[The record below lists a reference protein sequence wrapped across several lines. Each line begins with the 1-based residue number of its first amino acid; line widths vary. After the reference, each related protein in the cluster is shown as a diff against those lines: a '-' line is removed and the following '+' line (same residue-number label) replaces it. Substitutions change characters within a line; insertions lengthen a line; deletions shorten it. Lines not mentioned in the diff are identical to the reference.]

1 MTGTATSWAAP
12 PTLSRALKRRPA
24 TCFRQHRVDHR
35 RETNVQLVEGDGEE
49 APHQDHPAEELLQE
63 GCGRH
68 PHLAFVANDPFLKRY
83 IVGAGINYNI
93 TEIFAVELSFDFSPD
108 LGEADYKSV
117 TSQLIKENSVSPDI
131 SRLTYFGSASFL
143 FSPIYGK
150 VAVIGGN
157 IINFDIYTSFGMG
170 MTATQECLEC
180 LDSSDE
186 KGPTLATRDQ
196 VHPTTNFGGG
206 ARIIF
211 SENLAVRLEGKSMI
225 YIETIHHSTRNE
237 EQLHH
242 PRCGVYVLP
251 GNEVEDG
258 QDEHDSVQSSRG
270 AQLMKRALAPV
281 ALLGLSL
288 GGTAAFAIPARGREH
303 AECWRTG

>member
-1 MTGTATSWAAP
+1 MHTLRTTLVLLAALFCGPAFAEDTSTNDGVAQDDGDDDLGDILGGPSDSEQSSEEEARDFASGNTGSTIGA
-12 PTLSRALKRRPA
+12 RNE
-24 TCFRQHRVDHR
+24 D
-35 RETNVQLVEGDGEE
+35 VQLVEGDGEKKRLIKTIQRKNFFKKGRWE
-49 APHQDHPAEELLQE
+49 AS
-63 GCGRH
+63 

-157 IINFDIYTSFGMG
+157 IINFDIYTAFGMG

-225 YIETIHHSTRNE
+225 YIETVNST
-237 EQLHH
+237 QLEMK
-242 PRCGVYVLP
+242 
-251 GNEVEDG
+251 NNFII
-258 QDEHDSVQSSRG
+258 QG
-270 AQLMKRALAPV
+270 AVSMFFPAMK
-281 ALLGLSL
+281 
-288 GGTAAFAIPARGREH
+288 
-303 AECWRTG
+303 